1 MFTMLTLS
9 VLLRKE
15 SPYSQAQIDA
25 YLARI
30 EFPLDR
36 YGQVTPGNASA
47 EDVLDYL
54 SALQKHHLTS
64 VPFENLALHYSKEHN
79 NSLNQDDLFEK
90 IVTRR
95 KGGYCFESNGFF
107 GLILQSLGFDSVS
120 VGARV
125 TLVSPVAGWDHQAN
139 LVSIGGMTY
148 LVDVAFGGKLLAIL
162 MSILTNS
169 KDYRHNPYPPYASGR
184 GAHLEMGGDNR

>member
-1 MFTMLTLS
+1 
-9 VLLRKE
+9 
-15 SPYSQAQIDA
+15 
-25 YLARI
+25 LARI
-30 EFPLDR
+30 EFPFDR

-54 SALQKHHLTS
+54 SALQKHHLAS
-64 VPFENLALHYSKEHN
+64 VPFENLSLHYSKEHK

-90 IVTRR
+90 IVTRK
-95 KGGYCFESNGFF
+95 KGGYCFEINGFF

-125 TLVSPVAGWDHQAN
+125 VLVSPAAGWDHQVN
-139 LVSIGGMTY
+139 LVSIAGMTY
-148 LVDVAFGGKLLAIL
+148 LVDVAFGGKLLAIK

-169 KDYRHNPYPPYASGR
+169 KDYRLLPYPSDTSSP
-184 GAHLEMGGDNR
+184 GADFEVGSDNR

>member
-1 MFTMLTLS
+1 MPQ
-9 VLLRKE
+9 RQE

-125 TLVSPVAGWDHQAN
+125 TLVSPVAGWSVTQSLFCCIYFA
-139 LVSIGGMTY
+139 
-148 LVDVAFGGKLLAIL
+148 
-162 MSILTNS
+162 LTNWFTGIIKPIS
-169 KDYRHNPYPPYASGR
+169 CLSA
-184 GAHLEMGGDNR
+184 E